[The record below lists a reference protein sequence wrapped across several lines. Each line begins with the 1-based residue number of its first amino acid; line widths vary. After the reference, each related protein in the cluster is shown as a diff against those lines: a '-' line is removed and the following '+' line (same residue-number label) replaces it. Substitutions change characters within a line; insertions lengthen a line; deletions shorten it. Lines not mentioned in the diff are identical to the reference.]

1 MNDRQM
7 KYYNMG
13 QNARGE
19 GISKDA
25 VCVFCEVDRAFWYA
39 GWHDKDIEIIGLE
52 EVSMYDS
59 LSGVLD
65 EGVPAGGGRQRI
77 RAPR

>member
-19 GISKDA
+19 GIHKDA
-25 VCVFCEVDRAFWYA
+25 AICVFCEVDRSFWLA
-39 GWHDKDIEIIGLE
+39 GWHDKDIEIIGWRTFD
-52 EVSMYDS
+52 V
-59 LSGVLD
+59 
-65 EGVPAGGGRQRI
+65 
-77 RAPR
+77 